1 MAEPIGAAKHTVN
14 SEVDLSNESPERQL
28 ALARKQSLV
37 KILSPET
44 YGQDVPTLLKRRL
57 FWPGTPVK
65 TSKKR
70 NKKDEKMPA
79 VITSEKWQEMEGKKR
94 REEKIELEKEERKR
108 MRKEKKNAKSLK
120 KNCL

>member
-1 MAEPIGAAKHTVN
+1 M
-14 SEVDLSNESPERQL
+14 
-28 ALARKQSLV
+28 ALARGQSLA

-44 YGQDVPTLLKRRL
+44 YGQDVPTPLKRRL
-57 FWPGTPVK
+57 FWPGTPEK

-94 REEKIELEKEERKR
+94 EEKKINRVVKRGEENDKRGEEKRQK
-108 MRKEKKNAKSLK
+108 
-120 KNCL
+120 CP